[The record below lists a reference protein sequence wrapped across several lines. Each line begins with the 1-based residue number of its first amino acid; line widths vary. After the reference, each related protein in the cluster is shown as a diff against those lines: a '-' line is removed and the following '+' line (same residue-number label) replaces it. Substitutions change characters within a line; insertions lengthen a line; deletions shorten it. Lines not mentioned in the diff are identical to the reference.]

1 MTGTTELLQRP
12 RHPTAAY
19 VHVPFCRHRCGY
31 CNFTLISGRDD
42 LIDAYLDALERE
54 LSALETPRTVE
65 TLYLGGGTPSH
76 LPPDKLGRLLEI
88 VDRWFPRTIGEFTI
102 EANPL
107 DVAGTTDSQGEERLR
122 ILRAAG
128 VGRISLGVQSFQTEK
143 LRVLE
148 RDHTPQQ
155 ARDAVKAVKDAGFTV
170 SLDLIFGAP
179 GESQQAWQADL
190 DAALALRPDHISL
203 YGLTFER
210 GTAFWSRRA
219 RGDLRSQEE
228 EAERTMYLAAIDALA
243 AGGYEHYEISNFAL
257 PGCRSR
263 HNQTYWAAR
272 EYYAAGP
279 GSARYLDGVRS
290 SNHRS
295 TTTWLNRLRTGQS
308 PLDESEQLDPENRAR
323 EALVLGLRRVQ
334 DGVERAAFAA
344 EFGYDVD
351 RLGGDD
357 LRKLLSSGLLEN
369 LGSRL
374 RLTRE
379 GLLLGDYIWSKLLRC

>member
-1 MTGTTELLQRP
+1 MTGTTEFSQRS

-31 CNFTLISGRDD
+31 CNFTLIAGRDD

-54 LSALETPRTVE
+54 LAALETPRVVE

-88 VDRWFPRTIGEFTI
+88 VDHWFPRTIGEFTV

-107 DVAGTTDSQGEERLR
+107 DVIGVGGSPEEVRLNA
-122 ILRAAG
+122 LQAAG
-128 VGRISLGVQSFQTEK
+128 VGRISLGVQSFQPEK
-143 LRVLE
+143 LRLLE
-148 RDHTPQQ
+148 RDHTPEQ
-155 ARDAVKAVKDAGFTV
+155 ARQAVNSVRGARFEV

-179 GESQQAWQADL
+179 GEVSQVWQADL
-190 DAALALRPDHISL
+190 DAALELEPDHVSL

-210 GTAFWSRRA
+210 GTAFWSRRE
-219 RGDLRSQEE
+219 RGELRSQEE
-228 EAERTMYLAAIDALA
+228 EAERTMYLTAIDTLA
-243 AGGYEHYEISNFAL
+243 AAGFEQYEISNFAR
-257 PGCRSR
+257 PGRRCR
-263 HNQTYWAAR
+263 HNETYWAAR

-279 GSARYLDGVRS
+279 GAARYIDGVRS

-308 PLDESEQLDPENRAR
+308 PLDESEQLDSENRAR

-334 DGVERAAFAA
+334 DGVDRPAFSQ

-351 RLGGDD
+351 QLGGDD
-357 LRKLLSSGLLEN
+357 LRKLLTSGLLEN

>member
-279 GSARYLDGVRS
+279 GAARYVDGVRS

>member
-1 MTGTTELLQRP
+1 MTGIPELSQRP
-12 RHPTAAY
+12 RQPTAAY

-54 LSALETPRTVE
+54 LSALETPRPVE

-76 LPPDKLGRLLEI
+76 LPPDKLGRLLGI
-88 VDRWFPRTIGEFTI
+88 VDRWFPRTAGEFTI

-107 DVAGTTDSQGEERLR
+107 DVAGTTDSHGEERLK

-155 ARDAVKAVKDAGFTV
+155 ARDAVKAVKDAGFIV

-179 GESQQAWQADL
+179 GESQQVWQADL
-190 DAALALRPDHISL
+190 DAALALRSDHISL

-228 EAERTMYLAAIDALA
+228 ESERTMYLAAIDALA

-257 PGCRSR
+257 PGHRSR

-279 GSARYLDGVRS
+279 GAARYVDGVRS

-295 TTTWLNRLRTGQS
+295 TTTWLNRIRAGQS

-323 EALVLGLRRVQ
+323 ETLVLGLRRVQ
-334 DGVERAAFAA
+334 DGVERAAFAG

-351 RLGGDD
+351 QLGGDD
-357 LRKLLSSGLLEN
+357 LRKLLASGLLEN